1 MSKRGDYVTVSRA
14 LFRGPDFQSL
24 PGTAR
29 WTFVCLKQSMSGAAG
44 IDVLYHAEILAR
56 LTVET
61 GWSAETVI
69 ADLDTLEAAGWIRR
83 EDNIVWVVGH
93 LTYDPHARAHEP
105 KKRIG
110 IQRHVAA
117 LPRRPIVKAYI
128 AQHAVWFPPA
138 ECEAEGLGWALS
150 QSGVCE
156 DPKGSHRE
164 VIEESSSNSTNN
176 QVPSTKGRA
185 SGEAAPGSP
194 VVPPPPEIAAASNW
208 VAEGTEWWQANVG
221 QVTLGQFGKLLKPVV
236 DRHTWPA
243 TFAGMQE
250 CVAEKKRLGKDLTL
264 KWFVQDAARWIEQA
278 GMALTDECGDLT
290 PRGKRLTGMAA

>member
-1 MSKRGDYVTVSRA
+1 MSKRGDFATISRA
-14 LFRGPDFQSL
+14 LFRGPDFQAL

-61 GWSAETVI
+61 GWSAETVTT
-69 ADLDTLEAAGWIRR
+69 DLDTLEAAGWIRR

-105 KKRIG
+105 KKRTG

-117 LPRRPIVKAYI
+117 LPRRPIVRAYI
-128 AQHAVWFPPA
+128 AQHPVWFPPT

-150 QSGVCE
+150 PSEVCDDSKE
-156 DPKGSHRE
+156 SHRG
-164 VIEESSSNSTNN
+164 VIGESSSNSTNN
-176 QVPSTKGRA
+176 QVPSTKSHA
-185 SGEAAPGSP
+185 SGEATPESSVA
-194 VVPPPPEIAAASNW
+194 PPPEIHTASNW

-221 QVTLGQFGKLLKPVV
+221 HVTLGQFGKACKPVV
-236 DRHTWPA
+236 ERHTWPA
-243 TFAGMQE
+243 MFAGMQE
-250 CVAEKKRLGKDLTL
+250 CVAEKKRLGKDITL
-264 KWFVQDAARWIEQA
+264 KWFVADAARWIEQA
-278 GMALTDECGDLT
+278 ATPLTDERGDLT
-290 PRGKRLTGMAA
+290 SRGKRLTGMAA